1 MKPMTMPRI
10 LAALVA
16 CGAVSSGCGYH
27 IAGKADLIPKTVH
40 TIAIEPFHNGIQRP
54 DIARMLSA
62 DLAREFLSRTR
73 FKVVTDPKQADA
85 LLAGAITNFLSFATT
100 ADPVTGRS
108 TGAQVILQMN
118 VYLTDRTTGKSLFQR
133 SGYEFRE
140 RYEISENV
148 ATYFDESGTAVQ
160 RVTRDAARSI
170 VTAILENF

>member
-1 MKPMTMPRI
+1 MRRVFAVFI
-10 LAALVA
+10 A
-16 CGAVSSGCGYH
+16 CGVLGGCGYH
-27 IAGKADLIPKTVH
+27 IAGKADLVPKNVH
-40 TIAIEPFHNGIQRP
+40 TIFIEPFHNSTQRP
-54 DIARMLSA
+54 DIARLLPA
-62 DLAREFLSRTR
+62 NLAREFLSRTR
-73 FKVVTDPKQADA
+73 YKVVPDRQQADA
-85 LLAGAITNFLSFATT
+85 VLAGAITNFVSFSTT

-118 VYLTDRTTGKSLFQR
+118 VYLTDRATGKSLFQR

-160 RVTRDAARSI
+160 RVARDAARSI